1 MTIEQA
7 LALLTESQQALNQAT
22 LIEDRKRLDRHRI
35 DLAAALAH
43 CAAAAEA
50 GYVQASES
58 LKFMQESITRAR
70 EQLISIGSQ
79 RAGNDQGQ
87 ALVQLKGAVK
97 VMAAA
102 RQEVLREINGNHA
115 RLGTFNITIFGRTMT
130 GKSTLMEI
138 LTRGDGASIG
148 KGAQRATRDIRSYQ
162 WNGMKVSDIPG
173 IAAFDGAEDEKLA
186 HQAAE
191 QADLIIY
198 LITDDGPQLAE
209 AEHLATLRNT
219 GVPMLGICNVK
230 RAVGDNRQLK
240 LFLRTQER
248 IFERQRL
255 NEIIN
260 QFQQITD
267 QYNAGPPVIFRSAHL
282 EARRMA
288 DQSEYERIRTEL
300 MLASRFPDIEDHILK
315 EVSTNGTFHRTRSFL
330 RSASQASL
338 SIWEQMLVCSNAA
351 YEIRDRLKDHVG
363 ETETWRQQFKRDA
376 SQRIRSAFNG
386 AIGTLRR
393 EIPAFAEDHCE
404 DKQLSEKWNQRVQR
418 AQINRSIQK
427 AQRELHQTCVDKAQS
442 LAVDLEREMATLSA
456 QFQGSRIPTGPIANH
471 RKIWDWSVLGISS
484 GLGVAGLASWV
495 GLLPLFSNPI
505 TLPIGIAV
513 AVVAAVGATGRWLLG
528 TRSKRRQKAI
538 DNIVPQLHESLNK
551 LESQAKDDFDRWVQ
565 QELVGGIVAKLIEQ
579 LEDAVRNADYA
590 AHFYRQQAEALN
602 RQQETLNRQ
611 LLKAAQSHVGATEYN
626 ADDMT
631 VARVPGRMLA
641 IRNHQG
647 IELAPDLAN
656 RIGQVLQEKVICL
669 PHNWTEREIINWATG
684 NGSYV
689 AIDQDRSTARAGFD
703 PDDPKTWIRVSIAQQ
718 LTNLHIINE
727 H

>member
-7 LALLTESQQALNQAT
+7 MAFLTESQQALNQAT

-35 DLAAALAH
+35 DLEAALAH
-43 CAAAAEA
+43 CGAAAEA
-50 GYVQASES
+50 GYAEASES

-148 KGAQRATRDIRSYQ
+148 KGAQRTTRDIRTYQ

-191 QADLIIY
+191 QADLIVY

-230 RAVGDNRQLK
+230 RAVEGNRQLK

-248 IFERQRL
+248 IFDRQRL

-267 QYNAGPPVIFRSAHL
+267 QHNAGPPVIFRSAHL

-300 MLASRFPDIEDHILK
+300 MLASRFPDIEDHILE

-351 YEIRDRLKDHVG
+351 YEIRDRLKDHEG

-376 SQRIRSAFNG
+376 SQRMRSALNG
-386 AIGTLRR
+386 AIGSLRR

-404 DKQLSEKWNQRVQR
+404 DKQLSEKWDQRVQR
-418 AQINRSIQK
+418 AQINRSIQE
-427 AQRELHQTCVDKAQS
+427 AQKELHQACMDKAKS
-442 LAVDLEREMATLSA
+442 LVAEVEQEMAILAT
-456 QFQGSRIPTGPIANH
+456 QFKGPGITAGPIRDH
-471 RKIWDWSVLGISS
+471 RKIWNWSVQGVSA
-484 GLGVAGLASWV
+484 GLGLAGFA
-495 GLLPLFSNPI
+495 GALLFLVNPI
-505 TLPIGIAV
+505 TGPLVLATAVVIGIGMS
-513 AVVAAVGATGRWLLG
+513 VGRLFGNKA
-528 TRSKRRQKAI
+528 KRRQEAI
-538 DNIVPQLHESLNK
+538 SRIVPKLQQHLN
-551 LESQAKDDFDRWVQ
+551 EIEGEARRDFDRWVQ
-565 QELVGGIVAKLIEQ
+565 RDLIGGIVAKLIEQ
-579 LEDAVRNADYA
+579 LEDAARNAGHA

-602 RQQETLNRQ
+602 RQLGALNRQ
-611 LLKAAQSHVGATEYN
+611 LLNAALSHVGAMEYN
-626 ADDMT
+626 ADDVS
-631 VARVPGRMLA
+631 VARVPGRLLA
-641 IRNHQG
+641 VRNRRG
-647 IELAPDLAN
+647 NDMEPELAN
-656 RIGQVLQEKVICL
+656 RIGQILQENVICL
-669 PHNWTEREIINWATG
+669 PHNWTDKEIINWAAG
-684 NGSYV
+684 NESGI

-703 PDDPKTWIRVSIAQQ
+703 PDDPKTRVRASIAQQ

>member
-7 LALLTESQQALNQAT
+7 MALLTESQQALNQAT
-22 LIEDRKRLDRHRI
+22 LIEDRKRLNRHRI
-35 DLAAALAH
+35 DLEAALAR

-50 GYVQASES
+50 GYAEASKS

-87 ALVQLKGAVK
+87 ALVQLKGAVE
-97 VMAAA
+97 VMATA
-102 RQEVLREINGNHA
+102 RQEALRDINGNHA

-230 RAVGDNRQLK
+230 RAVGENRQLK

-338 SIWEQMLVCSNAA
+338 SVWEQMLVCSNAA
-351 YEIRDRLKDHVG
+351 YEIMDRLKDHVG

-376 SQRIRSAFNG
+376 SQRIRSALNG

-393 EIPAFAEDHCE
+393 EIPAFLRRRPLRGQATIRKVEPEGTTSSDQPEHPKGAE
-404 DKQLSEKWNQRVQR
+404 
-418 AQINRSIQK
+418 
-427 AQRELHQTCVDKAQS
+427 
-442 LAVDLEREMATLSA
+442 
-456 QFQGSRIPTGPIANH
+456 
-471 RKIWDWSVLGISS
+471 
-484 GLGVAGLASWV
+484 
-495 GLLPLFSNPI
+495 
-505 TLPIGIAV
+505 
-513 AVVAAVGATGRWLLG
+513 G
-528 TRSKRRQKAI
+528 T
-538 DNIVPQLHESLNK
+538 
-551 LESQAKDDFDRWVQ
+551 
-565 QELVGGIVAKLIEQ
+565 
-579 LEDAVRNADYA
+579 
-590 AHFYRQQAEALN
+590 
-602 RQQETLNRQ
+602 
-611 LLKAAQSHVGATEYN
+611 
-626 ADDMT
+626 
-631 VARVPGRMLA
+631 
-641 IRNHQG
+641 
-647 IELAPDLAN
+647 APDLRGQGTVSGHRLGAGNGNVVGAVPRVEYPHGPHRKPPQDLGLVRTRDIIRTGGSGVGILGRTAPLILKSHNPAN
-656 RIGQVLQEKVICL
+656 RDSCSRGGSGWGDRALAVRHQIQAK
-669 PHNWTEREIINWATG
+669 ER
-684 NGSYV
+684 SHRQY
-689 AIDQDRSTARAGFD
+689 RSPT
-703 PDDPKTWIRVSIAQQ
+703 S
-718 LTNLHIINE
+718 
-727 H
+727 